1 MNVVITEEEA
11 ITVNSQVVTDP
22 KDLVEKPNT
31 KQNQLKKALGTCQ
44 AWNLQKFFNLYKKG
58 RLKVD
63 EYQRKYQDRKTGW
76 NSRLVDS
83 VLCNITI
90 GEIMVEKKEFDDGNF
105 CYYIIDGQHRIM
117 TLMKYM
123 DDDIK
128 IQGRYMSL
136 TENQN
141 AKKYSGSYTNLPAT
155 EQDNMENARIN
166 VYEFAKGNGWTAAD
180 IFLRLNDGTTGL
192 KPMQKYH
199 SRNYLR
205 TNYRTLYDFAHKSQ
219 WKDYCNEGYS
229 VNMDHL
235 TNIQALFKHLQ
246 YYYQYIN
253 NNSNFKNGQEFKFDT
268 NTLSTLSEKD
278 LKNMLDETRQYLDL
292 YAAVAGHGIEILS
305 GNDPRKTIFITIIL
319 SHLLANHNISNLSMQ
334 SQVIAKWIND
344 FVQKEPQINTSL
356 IAVKIAGRG
365 DSIDTSSYLAMIDT
379 AYEELENHL
388 YSNGMPQ
395 VNAPISKKQRQELR
409 ETHMDS
415 EGMITCSISGTTV
428 HPRLIDFDH
437 IVRRVDGGSNDNSN
451 LRPIL
456 RSLNRSQSTE

>member
-1 MNVVITEEEA
+1 MNVVITEEQA
-11 ITVNSQVVTDP
+11 KISNQITTDP
-22 KDLVEKPNT
+22 KDFVEKPSL
-31 KQNQLKKALGTCQ
+31 KKDQLRKALGDCKSWTLSDFHKQ
-44 AWNLQKFFNLYKKG
+44 YKRG

-63 EYQRKYQDRKTGW
+63 KYQRNYQDRKTKW
-76 NSRLVDS
+76 NSLLVDS

-90 GEIMVEKKEFDDGNF
+90 GEIMVERKELGDEDY

-123 DDDIK
+123 EGDVK
-128 IQGRYMSL
+128 IQGKYLSVD
-136 TENQN
+136 EG
-141 AKKYSGSYTNLPAT
+141 KKYNGTYTDLPMRCQNDFELT
-155 EQDNMENARIN
+155 SIN
-166 VYEFAKGNGWTAAD
+166 VYQFKENEGWSAAD
-180 IFLRLNDGTTGL
+180 VFLRMNEGSQGL

-199 SRNYLR
+199 ARNYLQS
-205 TNYRTLYDFAHKSQ
+205 NYRTLHDFAHKSQ

-319 SHLLANHNISNLSMQ
+319 SHLLANHNISNLSKQ

-344 FVQKEPQINTSL
+344 FVQTEPQINTSL

-365 DSIDTSSYLAMIDT
+365 DSIDTSSYVAMIDM

-409 ETHMDS
+409 EEHMDS
-415 EGMITCSISGTTV
+415 DGMITCSISGTTV

-456 RSLNRSQSTE
+456 RSLNRSQSTD